1 MSLPNPTKSLTCD
14 ACGIDEMVFSR
25 GRDARLCDVCASAQ
39 AAESALMEELAR
51 TIEKWRVRRHLSR
64 MEAYKLVDLLNGL
77 NDDYIDGLF
86 SGARGSATEWR
97 ESTPRQEEE
106 RV

>member
-1 MSLPNPTKSLTCD
+1 MSISTPTTPLTCD
-14 ACGIDEMVFSR
+14 ACGINEMVFSR

-51 TIEKWRVRRHLSR
+51 TIEAWRVRRHLSR
-64 MEAYKLVDLLNGL
+64 KEAYELVDLLNGL

-97 ESTPRQEEE
+97 ENP
-106 RV
+106 